1 MSSEYNSTD
10 VSFWL
15 REIETKGS
23 DAVSSILVSKL
34 GTPEAKAI
42 QMAMVEY
49 HRGHDIRA
57 NKVKKTEQQK
67 QDVVQP
73 TESADTSRKTYLIAC
88 SALLIASIA
97 LVISVIGFIK

>member
-23 DAVSSILVSKL
+23 DAVSSMLVSKL

-49 HRGHDIRA
+49 HKGQDVKA
-57 NKVKKTEQQK
+57 NKVKKTEQRK
-67 QDVVQP
+67 QDFAH
-73 TESADTSRKTYLIAC
+73 TEAADTGRKTYLIAC
-88 SALLIASIA
+88 SALLVASIA
-97 LVISVIGFIK
+97 LIISVIGFIK

>member
-49 HRGHDIRA
+49 HRRQDVKA

-67 QDVVQP
+67 QDVAQA
-73 TESADTSRKTYLIAC
+73 ESADTSRRTYLIAC
-88 SALLIASIA
+88 SALLVASIA
-97 LVISVIGFIK
+97 LIVSIIGFFR

>member
-49 HRGHDIRA
+49 HRGQDVKA
-57 NKVKKTEQQK
+57 KTGKKTEQQNREIA
-67 QDVVQP
+67 Q
-73 TESADTSRKTYLIAC
+73 TESVDTSRKTYLIAC
-88 SALLIASIA
+88 SALIIASIA
-97 LVISVIGFIK
+97 LIISVVGFIR